1 MRFAIILLLATAAQ
15 AIRLTQTDKKQ
26 DMAGEIADQIISKCD
41 GLNEDGATD
50 GVLQKGEAVK
60 GFTMWIQG
68 QWKAANTD
76 GNKVVTG
83 AEIAAS
89 LQAQTG
95 MNADTAKVEAAFI
108 MSLMDTDKNG
118 AVEFKEAK
126 MAAKKLAAAQWEQ
139 ADVNDDDAVD
149 KEELRS
155 AMKQY
160 IADFQARHAAAA
172 AEE

>member
-1 MRFAIILLLATAAQ
+1 
-15 AIRLTQTDKKQ
+15 
-26 DMAGEIADQIISKCD
+26 
-41 GLNEDGATD
+41 
-50 GVLQKGEAVK
+50 
-60 GFTMWIQG
+60 MWIQG

-95 MNADTAKVEAAFI
+95 MNADSAKVEAAFI

-160 IADFQARHAAAA
+160 IADFQARHAAAQ
-172 AEE
+172 E